1 MVAYKRKV
9 QVRYKIKLKKNITV
23 KVFKRLQVY
32 TQIMKANEILNKI
45 KNIVGEKVNLSEEKI
60 EMAEITLEN
69 GTVLVAESFEAGKSI
84 FIKTDDE
91 QIALPIGEYEL
102 EEGKILVVTEEGLI
116 DSIKEAAKEEVV
128 EEELSEESEEVK
140 ETELEEEEKEEM
152 NYVTKEE
159 FTSAVEEIK
168 AMIDEKLGNKEE
180 MKEEVIEDTKEELS
194 AVAPEPVKHNP
205 EAEVDNKVNFHI
217 ASNRTQTTKDRVFDK
232 IFNNN

>member
-1 MVAYKRKV
+1 
-9 QVRYKIKLKKNITV
+9 
-23 KVFKRLQVY
+23 
-32 TQIMKANEILNKI
+32 MKANEILNKI
-45 KNIVGEKVNLSEEKI
+45 KNIVGEKVELSEEKI

-69 GTVLVAESFEAGKSI
+69 GTVLVAESFEAGKSV

-91 QIALPIGEYEL
+91 QIALPVGEYKL
-102 EEGKILVVTEEGLI
+102 EEGKVLVVSEEGLI
-116 DSIKEAAKEEVV
+116 DSIKEAAEEEVV

-180 MKEEVIEDTKEELS
+180 MKEEVIEEKEELS

>member
-1 MVAYKRKV
+1 
-9 QVRYKIKLKKNITV
+9 
-23 KVFKRLQVY
+23 
-32 TQIMKANEILNKI
+32 MKANEILNKI

-60 EMAEITLEN
+60 EMAEVKLEN
-69 GTVLVAESFEAGKSI
+69 GTVLVAESFEAGQSV
-84 FIKTDDE
+84 FIKTEDE
-91 QIALPIGEYEL
+91 QIALPVGEYEL
-102 EEGKILVVTEEGLI
+102 EGDRILVVTEEGLI
-116 DSIKEAAKEEVV
+116 DSIKEAAEEEVV
-128 EEELSEESEEVK
+128 EEELSEESKEV

-152 NYVTKEE
+152 KYVTKEE

-180 MKEEVIEDTKEELS
+180 MKEEVIEEKEELS

>member
-1 MVAYKRKV
+1 
-9 QVRYKIKLKKNITV
+9 
-23 KVFKRLQVY
+23 
-32 TQIMKANEILNKI
+32 MKANEILNKI

-60 EMAEITLEN
+60 EMAEVKLEN
-69 GTVLVAESFEAGKSI
+69 GTVLVAESFEAGQSV
-84 FIKTDDE
+84 FIKTEDE
-91 QIALPIGEYEL
+91 QIALPVGEYEL
-102 EEGKILVVTEEGLI
+102 EGDRILVVSEEGLI
-116 DSIKEAAKEEVV
+116 DSIKEAAEEEVV
-128 EEELSEESEEVK
+128 EEELSKESEEVK

-180 MKEEVIEDTKEELS
+180 MKEEVIEEKEELS

>member
-1 MVAYKRKV
+1 
-9 QVRYKIKLKKNITV
+9 
-23 KVFKRLQVY
+23 
-32 TQIMKANEILNKI
+32 MKANEILNKI
-45 KNIVGEKVNLSEEKI
+45 KNIVGEKVELSEEKI

-69 GTVLVAESFEAGKSI
+69 GTVLVAESFEAGKSV

-116 DSIKEAAKEEVV
+116 DSIKEAAKEAVE

-168 AMIDEKLGNKEE
+168 ARIEEKLGNKEE
-180 MKEEVIEDTKEELS
+180 MKEEVIAEEKEELS

-205 EAEVDNKVNFHI
+205 EAEVDNKVNFKI
-217 ASNRTQTTKDRVFDK
+217 GGSRTTTTMDRVYSK

>member
-1 MVAYKRKV
+1 
-9 QVRYKIKLKKNITV
+9 
-23 KVFKRLQVY
+23 
-32 TQIMKANEILNKI
+32 MKANEILNKI
-45 KNIVGEKVNLSEEKI
+45 KNIVGEKVELSEEKI

-69 GTVLVAESFEAGKSI
+69 GTVLVAESFEAGKSV
-84 FIKTDDE
+84 FIKTEDE
-91 QIALPIGEYEL
+91 EIALPVGEYKL
-102 EEGKILVVTEEGLI
+102 EEGKVLVVSEEGLI
-116 DSIKEAAKEEVV
+116 DSIKEAAEEAVE

-180 MKEEVIEDTKEELS
+180 MKEEVIEEKEELS

-217 ASNRTQTTKDRVFDK
+217 GSNRTATTKDRVFDK

>member
-69 GTVLVAESFEAGKSI
+69 GTVLVAESFEAGKSV
-84 FIKTDDE
+84 FIKTEDE
-91 QIALPIGEYEL
+91 QIALPVGEYEL
-102 EEGKILVVTEEGLI
+102 EGDKILVVSEEGLI

>member
-1 MVAYKRKV
+1 
-9 QVRYKIKLKKNITV
+9 
-23 KVFKRLQVY
+23 
-32 TQIMKANEILNKI
+32 MKANEILNKI
-45 KNIVGEKVNLSEEKI
+45 KNIVGEKVELSENKI
-60 EMAEITLEN
+60 EMVEIQLEN
-69 GTVLVAESFEAGKSI
+69 GTVLVAESFEAGKSV

-116 DSIKEAAKEEVV
+116 DSIKEAAEEAV
-128 EEELSEESEEVK
+128 EEESEEVK

-152 NYVTKEE
+152 EYVTKEE

-168 AMIDEKLGNKEE
+168 AMIEKMGNKDKEE
-180 MKEEVIEDTKEELS
+180 MKEEVKAEEKEELS

>member
-1 MVAYKRKV
+1 
-9 QVRYKIKLKKNITV
+9 
-23 KVFKRLQVY
+23 
-32 TQIMKANEILNKI
+32 MKANEILNKI
-45 KNIVGEKVNLSEEKI
+45 KNIVGEKVELSEEKI

-69 GTVLVAESFEAGKSI
+69 GTVLVAESFEAGKSV
-84 FIKTDDE
+84 FIKTEDE
-91 QIALPIGEYEL
+91 EIALPVGEYKL
-102 EEGKILVVTEEGLI
+102 EEGKVLVVSEEGLI
-116 DSIKEAAKEEVV
+116 DSIKEAAEEAVE

-180 MKEEVIEDTKEELS
+180 MKEEVIEEKEELS
-194 AVAPEPVKHNP
+194 AIAPEPVKHNP

-217 ASNRTQTTKDRVFDK
+217 GSNRTATTKDRVFDK

>member
-1 MVAYKRKV
+1 
-9 QVRYKIKLKKNITV
+9 
-23 KVFKRLQVY
+23 
-32 TQIMKANEILNKI
+32 MKANEILNKI
-45 KNIVGEKVNLSEEKI
+45 KNIVGEKVELSEEKI

-69 GTVLVAESFEAGKSI
+69 GTVLVAESFEAGKSV

-102 EEGKILVVTEEGLI
+102 EEGKILVVSEEGLI
-116 DSIKEAAKEEVV
+116 DSIKEAAEEAVE

-152 NYVTKEE
+152 EYVTKEE
-159 FTSAVEEIK
+159 FTKAVDEIK
-168 AMIDEKLGNKEE
+168 AMIEKMGNKDKEE

>member
-1 MVAYKRKV
+1 
-9 QVRYKIKLKKNITV
+9 
-23 KVFKRLQVY
+23 
-32 TQIMKANEILNKI
+32 MKANEILNKI
-45 KNIVGEKVNLSEEKI
+45 KNIVGEKVELSEEKI

-69 GTVLVAESFEAGKSI
+69 GTILVAESFEAGKSV
-84 FIKTDDE
+84 FIKTEDE
-91 QIALPIGEYEL
+91 QIALPVGEYKL
-102 EEGKILVVTEEGLI
+102 EGDKILVVSEEGLI
-116 DSIKEAAKEEVV
+116 DSIKEAAEEAVE

-168 AMIDEKLGNKEE
+168 AMIEKMGNKDKEE

>member
-1 MVAYKRKV
+1 
-9 QVRYKIKLKKNITV
+9 
-23 KVFKRLQVY
+23 
-32 TQIMKANEILNKI
+32 MKANEILNKI
-45 KNIVGEKVNLSEEKI
+45 KNIVGEKVELSENKI
-60 EMAEITLEN
+60 EMAEVTLEN
-69 GTVLVAESFEAGKSI
+69 GTVLVAESFEAGNSI
-84 FIKTDDE
+84 FIKTEDE
-91 QIALPIGEYEL
+91 QIALPVGEYEL
-102 EEGKILVVTEEGLI
+102 EDGKILVVVEEGLI
-116 DSIKEAAKEEVV
+116 DSIKEAAKEEEAV

-180 MKEEVIEDTKEELS
+180 MKEEVKVEEKEELS

-205 EAEVDNKVNFHI
+205 EAEVDSKMNFKI
-217 ASNRTQTTKDRVFDK
+217 SENRIKTTKDRVFDK

>member
-1 MVAYKRKV
+1 
-9 QVRYKIKLKKNITV
+9 
-23 KVFKRLQVY
+23 
-32 TQIMKANEILNKI
+32 MKANEILNKI
-45 KNIVGEKVNLSEEKI
+45 KNIVGEKVELSEEKI

-69 GTVLVAESFEAGKSI
+69 GTVLVAESFEAGKSV

-91 QIALPIGEYEL
+91 QIALPVGEYKL
-102 EEGKILVVTEEGLI
+102 EEGKVLVVTEEGLI
-116 DSIKEAAKEEVV
+116 DSIKEAAEEEVA

-180 MKEEVIEDTKEELS
+180 MKEEVIEEKEELS

-205 EAEVDNKVNFHI
+205 EAVVDNKVNFHI
-217 ASNRTQTTKDRVFDK
+217 GSNRTATTKDRVFDK

>member
-1 MVAYKRKV
+1 
-9 QVRYKIKLKKNITV
+9 
-23 KVFKRLQVY
+23 
-32 TQIMKANEILNKI
+32 MKANEILNKI
-45 KNIVGEKVNLSEEKI
+45 KNIVGEKVELSEEKI

-69 GTVLVAESFEAGKSI
+69 GTVLVAESFEAGKSV
-84 FIKTDDE
+84 FIKTEDE
-91 QIALPIGEYEL
+91 EIALPVGEYKL
-102 EEGKILVVTEEGLI
+102 EEGKVLVVSEEGLI
-116 DSIKEAAKEEVV
+116 DSIKEAAEEAAE

-140 ETELEEEEKEEM
+140 ETELEDHDEKEEM

-168 AMIDEKLGNKEE
+168 AMIEKMGNKEE
-180 MKEEVIEDTKEELS
+180 MKEEVIEEKEELS

-217 ASNRTQTTKDRVFDK
+217 ASNRTATTKDRVFDK

>member
-1 MVAYKRKV
+1 
-9 QVRYKIKLKKNITV
+9 
-23 KVFKRLQVY
+23 
-32 TQIMKANEILNKI
+32 MKANEILNKI

-60 EMAEITLEN
+60 EMAEMTLEN

-91 QIALPIGEYEL
+91 QIALPVGEYEL

-116 DSIKEAAKEEVV
+116 DSIKEAAEEEAV

-140 ETELEEEEKEEM
+140 ETELEEEKKEEM

-180 MKEEVIEDTKEELS
+180 MKEEVKEEKEELS

>member
-1 MVAYKRKV
+1 
-9 QVRYKIKLKKNITV
+9 
-23 KVFKRLQVY
+23 
-32 TQIMKANEILNKI
+32 MKANEILNKI
-45 KNIVGEKVNLSEEKI
+45 KNIVGEKVELSEEKI

-69 GTVLVAESFEAGKSI
+69 GTVLVAESFEAGKSV
-84 FIKTDDE
+84 FIKTEDE
-91 QIALPIGEYEL
+91 EIALPVGEYKL
-102 EEGKILVVTEEGLI
+102 EEGKVLVVSEEGLI
-116 DSIKEAAKEEVV
+116 DSIKEAAEEAVE

-180 MKEEVIEDTKEELS
+180 MKEEVIEEVKEEKEELS

>member
-1 MVAYKRKV
+1 
-9 QVRYKIKLKKNITV
+9 
-23 KVFKRLQVY
+23 
-32 TQIMKANEILNKI
+32 MKANEILNKI
-45 KNIVGEKVNLSEEKI
+45 KNIVGEKVELSENKI
-60 EMAEITLEN
+60 EMAEVTLEN
-69 GTVLVAESFEAGKSI
+69 GTVLVAESFEAGNSI
-84 FIKTDDE
+84 FIKTEDE
-91 QIALPIGEYEL
+91 QIALPVGEYEL
-102 EEGKILVVTEEGLI
+102 EGGKILVVVEEGLI
-116 DSIKEAAKEEVV
+116 DSIKEAAKEEEAVE

-140 ETELEEEEKEEM
+140 ETELEEEEKM

-159 FTSAVEEIK
+159 FAFAVEEIK

-180 MKEEVIEDTKEELS
+180 MKEEAQEEVKEEKEELS

>member
-69 GTVLVAESFEAGKSI
+69 GTVLVAESFEAGKSV
-84 FIKTDDE
+84 FIKTEDE
-91 QIALPIGEYEL
+91 QIALPVGEYEL
-102 EEGKILVVTEEGLI
+102 EGDRILVVTEEGLI
-116 DSIKEAAKEEVV
+116 DSIKEAAEEEVV